1 MTTLHMLMTAS
12 TEPLQSL
19 LPQLRQDDAILL
31 AGDACYLISKIT
43 GINVYVLGT
52 DLEARGLSAEI
63 SAALS
68 TDRTS
73 GITEGHIRVLNDE
86 AWPDLVLSYDQQVT
100 WP

>member
-43 GINVYVLGT
+43 GINVYVLGA
-52 DLEARGLSAEI
+52 DLEARGLSA
-63 SAALS
+63 
-68 TDRTS
+68 DRTT
-73 GITEGHIRVLNDE
+73 GITEGHISVLNDD
-86 AWPDLVLSYDQQVT
+86 AWPELVLSYDQQVT